1 MKLGL
6 GFGDGGDRSAF
17 HAPKKPT
24 MSRTQSTS
32 FGFGSGSASSMSKG
46 SGVPKIE
53 SLGAFGIG
61 KGKVDGDGKPKIKK
75 VKDSVNVT
83 KLEGGMKVEQEKTA
97 DVIKR
102 MHDEGNHHVEYFYP
116 GVDDTQSIPKGAG
129 KVFEEGLRGMAG
141 GGEEPTPLEEM
152 GRDLRE
158 SRKTAQQT
166 LDESSATAE
175 ATQVQRNTRRRVAR
189 AIDRQAWEVVRASRR
204 DAVQDN
210 LEERRNRPNRDA
222 YLAQIRADLEWL
234 EQQQVDELQRKVA
247 QTGQTRWAY
256 ARSARAS
263 AGATPRPELEVEDL
277 LNEYP
282 PPKSQ
287 SKTSG
292 SSSSRSRV
300 GTSGSRTAPT
310 SDVSTPTWEMID
322 EPIPRGIHV
331 RTQKPP
337 SPHMRVVEEGIK
349 APKEPL
355 HGGRPPFNPLAIHPS
370 VRDTFERRLAQLE
383 ANAQGLEAQRAG
395 GHGTANADSLIEEGE
410 RLLGQLTR
418 PRSAAPRLTAGD
430 HAEMTRMEA
439 RLRENHIDPANVVQ
453 FYRRQHGS
461 NGKLAPETERLRMDA
476 YVTALRNQQFRTELA
491 GEMGGSSAMANP
503 SGSISSGNTPAVRAR
518 LTQYEST
525 DMRQREAD
533 LGRQGVNTD
542 RLMMFYCQQ
551 NGIHMRNVTNRDR
564 LNAYT
569 SYANDQAFRTAMTGH
584 YATQDAANR
593 PSTAGRRGRR

>member
-6 GFGDGGDRSAF
+6 GFSGGTDNSAY

-24 MSRTQSTS
+24 MARSQSS
-32 FGFGSGSASSMSKG
+32 SFGSGSGSSMSKG

-53 SLGAFGIG
+53 SLGSFGIG

-129 KVFEEGLRGMAG
+129 KVFEEGLRGIAG
-141 GGEEPTPLEEM
+141 GNPDQTNPLEEM
-152 GRDLRE
+152 VHDLKE
-158 SRKTAQQT
+158 SRATAQRR
-166 LDESSATAE
+166 LDETSNDASTALDMKNIRRRLANQE
-175 ATQVQRNTRRRVAR
+175 TRR
-189 AIDRQAWEVVRASRR
+189 AWEEITQSQR

-292 SSSSRSRV
+292 TSSSRSRV

>member
-6 GFGDGGDRSAF
+6 GFGGGTDNSAY

-24 MSRTQSTS
+24 MARSKSAS
-32 FGFGSGSASSMSKG
+32 FGSGSGSSMSKG
-46 SGVPKIE
+46 SGVPKIDT
-53 SLGAFGIG
+53 LGSFVIG
-61 KGKVDGDGKPKIKK
+61 HVDGDCKPKIKK
-75 VKDSVNVT
+75 VKDSVNVK

-102 MHDEGNHHVEYFYP
+102 MYDEGNHHVEYFYP

-141 GGEEPTPLEEM
+141 GNPDQTNPLEEM
-152 GRDLRE
+152 VHDLKE
-158 SRKTAQQT
+158 SRATAQRR
-166 LDESSATAE
+166 LDETSNDASTALDMKNIRRRLANQE
-175 ATQVQRNTRRRVAR
+175 TRR
-189 AIDRQAWEVVRASRR
+189 AWEEITQSQR